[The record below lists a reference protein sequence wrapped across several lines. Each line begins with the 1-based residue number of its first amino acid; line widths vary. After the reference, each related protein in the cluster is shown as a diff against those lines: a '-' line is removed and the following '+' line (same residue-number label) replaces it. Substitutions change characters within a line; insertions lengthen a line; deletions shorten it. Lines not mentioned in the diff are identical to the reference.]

1 MGFHTLVSGFRAK
14 LVITIL
20 LLKNEMHKA
29 ILLSF
34 FFETGNLVK
43 DYQFEIIFVVFFFFL
58 RINIAERTIKIIFLP
73 TR

>member
-1 MGFHTLVSGFRAK
+1 MGFHTLVSGFREK

-43 DYQFEIIFVVFFFFL
+43 DYQFEIIFVVFFFF
-58 RINIAERTIKIIFLP
+58 
-73 TR
+73 